1 MTEAM
6 LIVVHPSPLLN
17 WDKMSAL
24 NATECNWHLR
34 CNVKGEKAWKAQSLD
49 PPTLGGPE
57 LAGEL
62 FSKEQKG
69 SATLA
74 MPLSPRKDKDSDS
87 YLMCLGTQSWQVAMH
102 CTDIEAQV
110 PACEVLSSSIGSPS
124 PTAL

>member
-6 LIVVHPSPLLN
+6 LIVVHPSPLLK

-69 SATLA
+69 APHWQCHCRQERRETLIA
-74 MPLSPRKDKDSDS
+74 
-87 YLMCLGTQSWQVAMH
+87 
-102 CTDIEAQV
+102 I
-110 PACEVLSSSIGSPS
+110 
-124 PTAL
+124 